1 MAVPRQT
8 NPAGL
13 RLVAFALA
21 MGGVMV
27 GILVPV
33 LFFYLDIPIVEI
45 APGFDLAW
53 VLFPFIGIVD
63 WIMAYYF
70 WRKATPPVPRDGPV
84 VG

>member
-1 MAVPRQT
+1 MAVPSQT

-13 RLVAFALA
+13 RIVAIALA
-21 MGGVMV
+21 MGGVMI
-27 GILVPV
+27 GIVMPV
-33 LFFYLDIPIVEI
+33 MFFYLNVPIAEI

-53 VLFPFIGIVD
+53 VLFPAICIVD

-70 WRKATPPVPRDGPV
+70 WRKASPPAPRDGPV